1 MTKSIISELWK
12 SVVGYEGFYEV
23 SNHGNVRSV
32 DRIIEKNGP
41 FGYAPQPRKG
51 KAVISHI
58 DKDGYYRLGLSRDSG
73 RRYFR
78 VHTLVA
84 AAFLGK
90 RPDDCNQ
97 INHKDCDKTHNV
109 PANLEWCDGKH
120 NQRHSYQNG
129 THTLNLHRCPDTGRV
144 IPKRMYAT

>member
-32 DRIIEKNGP
+32 DRIIEKNNA

-51 KAVISHI
+51 KMMVCPI
-58 DKDGYYRLGLSRDSG
+58 DMYGYKNIG
-73 RRYFR
+73 FR
-78 VHTLVA
+78 NGGAKKMFKVHTLVA
-84 AAFLGK
+84 VAFIGK
-90 RPDDCNQ
+90 CPDDCNQ
-97 INHKDCDKTHNV
+97 INHKDSDKLNNTV
-109 PANLEWCDGKH
+109 DNLEWCDGKH

-144 IPKRMYAT
+144 IPKYRYAT